1 MWNSWIHGI
10 LLPYKLIF
18 HNNYCHIIWT
28 FKKCFKSIFKIIVVF
43 CTMLGILLIM
53 KAHFLGTTNMFKT
66 FIASILNLTNNFF
79 LFLKQY
85 LLLHV
90 YFSKVQN
97 SCSIQLIT
105 LQVPW
110 KNTITFLQNWKTLAT
125 IVEVECEKELYYWVQ
140 LLKFEF
146 VLFKDPNFWI
156 LQSLFILF
164 YHACTW
170 TLTPHF
176 PNYNV

>member
-1 MWNSWIHGI
+1 M
-10 LLPYKLIF
+10 F
-18 HNNYCHIIWT
+18 
-28 FKKCFKSIFKIIVVF
+28 FF
-43 CTMLGILLIM
+43 TMLGILLIM
-53 KAHFLGTTNMFKT
+53 KAYFLGTTNMFKT
-66 FIASILNLTNNFF
+66 FIASILNSTNKF
-79 LFLKQY
+79 LLLKQH
-85 LLLHV
+85 LLLHF
-90 YFSKVQN
+90 YFSKVHN
-97 SCSIQLIT
+97 SCPIQLIA

-110 KNTITFLQNWKTLAT
+110 KNTITFIQNWKTLAT
-125 IVEVECEKELYYWVQ
+125 IVEVECEKELYYLVQ

-164 YHACTW
+164 YHACTR